1 MKFLAVDDNATN
13 LEILRVLLRA
23 SGVPVLAATN
33 GEAAVELAERELPDL
48 IFMDLS
54 MPGEI
59 DGLEATRRLKAN
71 PATRHIVV
79 LAITAMVAAGDEAQA
94 MAAGC
99 SAFIRKPY
107 TRKQLL
113 EQVHRFFPQ
122 LSTTYPPLG
131 VVARVLGSTAARRP

>member
-13 LEILRVLLRA
+13 LEILRVLMRS
-23 SGVPVLAATN
+23 SGVPVLAASN
-33 GEAAVELAERELPDL
+33 GEAAVEIAERERPDL

-59 DGLEATRRLKAN
+59 DGIEATRRLKAN
-71 PATRHIVV
+71 PETRHIVIF
-79 LAITAMVAAGDEAQA
+79 AITAMVAVGDEAQA

-113 EQVHRFFPQ
+113 SHVHRHFPQ
-122 LSTTYPPLG
+122 LAGP
-131 VVARVLGSTAARRP
+131 VLGGAARMISAASPLRP

>member
-13 LEILRVLLRA
+13 LEILRVLLR
-23 SGVPVLAATN
+23 SCGVPVLAASS
-33 GEAAVELAERELPDL
+33 GEAAVDLARQERPAI

-59 DGLEATRRLKAN
+59 DGLEATRRIKA
-71 PATRHIVV
+71 ASDTRDIIVI
-79 LAITAMVAAGDEAQA
+79 AITAMVTAGDEAQA

-113 EQVHRFFPQ
+113 SLVERYVPHLPSLARPR
-122 LSTTYPPLG
+122 LSGPP
-131 VVARVLGSTAARRP
+131 VA

>member
-13 LEILRVLLRA
+13 LEILRVLLR
-23 SGVPVLAATN
+23 SCGVPVLAASS
-33 GEAAVELAERELPDL
+33 GEAAVELARQERPAL

-59 DGLEATRRLKAN
+59 DGLEATRRIKASSD
-71 PATRHIVV
+71 TRDIIVV
-79 LAITAMVAAGDEAQA
+79 AITAMVTAGDEAQA
-94 MAAGC
+94 LAAGC

-113 EQVHRFFPQ
+113 NLVERFVPQ
-122 LSTTYPPLG
+122 LPSMPRPMVGMPPR
-131 VVARVLGSTAARRP
+131 A

>member
-13 LEILRVLLRA
+13 LEILRVLLR
-23 SGVPVLAATN
+23 SCGVPVLAASS
-33 GEAAVELAERELPDL
+33 GEAAVELAQQERPNL

-59 DGLEATRRLKAN
+59 DGLEATRRIKAS
-71 PATRHIVV
+71 PETRDIVV
-79 LAITAMVAAGDEAQA
+79 IAITAMVAAGDEAQA
-94 MAAGC
+94 LAAGC

-113 EQVHRFFPQ
+113 SVLERHFPQ
-122 LSTTYPPLG
+122 LTTVVRPL
-131 VVARVLGSTAARRP
+131 RTGSPIH

>member
-13 LEILRVLLRA
+13 LEILRVLLRT

-33 GEAAVELAERELPDL
+33 GEAAVDVATRELPEL

-59 DGLEATRRLKAN
+59 DGIEATRRLKAN
-71 PATRHIVV
+71 PATRHIVIFA
-79 LAITAMVAAGDEAQA
+79 LTAMVAPGDEAQA

-113 EQVHRFFPQ
+113 THVQRHFPQ
-122 LSTTYPPLG
+122 LSTIGQPLG
-131 VVARVLGSTAARRP
+131 SAARVFGATGAMRP

>member
-13 LEILRVLLRA
+13 LEILRVLLRS

-33 GEAAVELAERELPDL
+33 GEAAVELAERERPDL

-59 DGLEATRRLKAN
+59 DGLEATRRIKAN
-71 PATRHIVV
+71 PDTRHIVIV
-79 LAITAMVAAGDEAQA
+79 AITAMVAAGDEAQA
-94 MAAGC
+94 ISAGC

-113 EQVHRFFPQ
+113 SLVQRHFPH
-122 LSTTYPPLG
+122 LAIGCKPLG
-131 VVARVLGSTAARRP
+131 GSARLKLT